1 MVGKWS
7 WKLTPGFFALEGS
20 RSSQHAP
27 CKRSY
32 KTFPGLEQ
40 VQAHSVTE
48 PLSSRSVGQDWQP
61 GRLEDPS
68 NSRRWLEEDKLCE
81 CIRVVPDILN
91 LWSPTTGGEE
101 CELRLA
107 NTTRRPKS
115 HQVPCGRNTL
125 GMDQQNGSPFE
136 GQTFGLTAS
145 NNRQQHA
152 SAAWGSEG
160 LRTTDSNKPFPSGG
174 TGTLLRPCRW
184 QRASSS
190 SWLRSCL
197 CEDHRT
203 LSVTAESQAEPFAS
217 AISNQQHAV
226 SQRHPARP
234 LRRGAS
240 LYFHAL
246 CLSCNHW
253 PPQVHRSWQTNVKFT
268 APTI

>member
-197 CEDHRT
+197 WRRSSDSPCDSWIASWTFCFSHLKPAARSEPASPSST
-203 LSVTAESQAEPFAS
+203 TSQGCQSLLP
-217 AISNQQHAV
+217 
-226 SQRHPARP
+226 RP
-234 LRRGAS
+234 L
-240 LYFHAL
+240 LKL
-246 CLSCNHW
+246 
-253 PPQVHRSWQTNVKFT
+253 
-268 APTI
+268 

>member
-40 VQAHSVTE
+40 VQAHSVAE

-197 CEDHRT
+197 WRRSSDSFCDSWIASWTFCFSHLKPAARSEPASPSST
-203 LSVTAESQAEPFAS
+203 TSQGCQSLLP
-217 AISNQQHAV
+217 
-226 SQRHPARP
+226 RP
-234 LRRGAS
+234 L
-240 LYFHAL
+240 LKL
-246 CLSCNHW
+246 
-253 PPQVHRSWQTNVKFT
+253 
-268 APTI
+268 